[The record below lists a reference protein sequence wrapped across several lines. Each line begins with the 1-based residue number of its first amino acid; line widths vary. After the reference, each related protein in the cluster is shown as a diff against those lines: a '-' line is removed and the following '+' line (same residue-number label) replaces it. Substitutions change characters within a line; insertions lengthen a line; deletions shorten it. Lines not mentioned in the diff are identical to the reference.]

1 MIALRT
7 RFHRRSLAKAPA
19 VAMLAAIA
27 LGGCAS
33 VPPRDAVSNPDHLR
47 AEVPGF
53 PPIRLWG
60 DELPTDVEQMR
71 EGQRVALGRAYVE
84 QGSPPEG
91 LDVHFLALS
100 GGSSNGAFGAGLLV
114 GWTESG
120 TRPEFNIVTGIST
133 GALIAPFAFLGP
145 EYDDG
150 LRQAF
155 TGEQASEFAELQILS
170 VLFGALSVLDP
181 DPLREAIDDF
191 ASKEM
196 LTAIAAEH
204 RRGRRLLI
212 GTTNLD
218 AGRSVIWNIGRIA
231 NSGSPEALDLFRDI
245 LLASASIPGAY
256 PPVLID
262 VAVDGRRFQ
271 EVHVDGGVTTSVFT
285 YPFQLEIDVDEEFDV
300 PVNPHLYVIQN
311 NHLRPIYNEV
321 ELAIGGLVGTSFST
335 LIRNQAIGD
344 IFRIYFASRRDG
356 FDFHLAF
363 IPPEFD
369 EVPEQEFD
377 LDYMNNLFD
386 LGYRLAVDGYPWHRA
401 PPGID
406 PAAEEPVAEETADAE
421 PVAIAEVD

>member
-1 MIALRT
+1 MR
-7 RFHRRSLAKAPA
+7 RFSLVKAPA
-19 VAMLAAIA
+19 VAALTAMSLAA
-27 LGGCAS
+27 CAS
-33 VPPRDAVSNPDHLR
+33 VPPRDAVSNPDHLN

-53 PPIRLWG
+53 PPIRMWG
-60 DELPTDVEQMR
+60 DELPPDVERMR
-71 EGQRVALGRAYVE
+71 QAQRIALGRAYAD

-100 GGSSNGAFGAGLLV
+100 GGSSNGAFGAGLLA
-114 GWTESG
+114 GWTDSG

-150 LRQAF
+150 LRDAF
-155 TGEQASEFAELQILS
+155 TGEQASEFAELQILAA
-170 VLFGALSVLDP
+170 LFGALSLLNP
-181 DPLREAIDDF
+181 DPLREAIEDF
-191 ASKEM
+191 ATQEM
-196 LTAIAAEH
+196 LDAIAAEH
-204 RRGRRLLI
+204 REGRRLLI

-218 AGRSVIWNIGRIA
+218 AGRSVVWNIGRIA
-231 NSGSPEALDLFRDI
+231 NSGSPQALPLFRNI

-262 VAVDGRRFQ
+262 VEVNGRRFQ

-285 YPFQLEIDVDEEFDV
+285 YPFQLEINVDEDFRV

-311 NHLRPIYNEV
+311 NHLRPVYREV

-369 EVPEQEFD
+369 EVPEEEFD
-377 LDYMNNLFD
+377 IDYMNDLFD
-386 LGYRLAVDGYPWHRA
+386 LGYSMAVDGYPWHRA

-406 PAAEEPVAEETADAE
+406 PATADRLN
-421 PVAIAEVD
+421 IAAAD